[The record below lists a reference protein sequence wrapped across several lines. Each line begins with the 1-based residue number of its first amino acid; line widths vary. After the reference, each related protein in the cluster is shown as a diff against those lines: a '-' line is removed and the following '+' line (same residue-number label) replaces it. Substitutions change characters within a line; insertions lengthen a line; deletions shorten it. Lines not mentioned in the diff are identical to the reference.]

1 MLLKIARFPMV
12 DGGRT
17 GITDHLL
24 IDFFGMIQSR
34 DPCSHI
40 KQFLSLIVVAS
51 ITKFCWIVVSEV
63 LTI

>member
-17 GITDHLL
+17 GTTNNLL
-24 IDFFGMIQSR
+24 IGLSWNDS
-34 DPCSHI
+34 CSHI